1 MAYGDGSMGLSMGP
15 DMMGDDALGDDVLGD
30 AQAVADMLGVD
41 VGDVLGAVARRR
53 RGMRTGNPRAFGRPG
68 RGLPARAL
76 GAPQR
81 LGTPLTGPL
90 GWRAPQL
97 APGVMAPF
105 EGLVPLPLVP
115 NAGGGTFTSL
125 VNNITFQARPQK
137 PFRGERLVAS
147 VRRSAGAGAVLILA
161 QSIFVGTDL
170 QQAFA
175 GGIDIEV
182 FAANSVDVRMVFTAA
197 QPGIE
202 YSILCTPTIA
212 VPVGETV
219 SVSLTVLGRIV
230 QG

>member
-1 MAYGDGSMGLSMGP
+1 MAYGDFSSGLSMGP
-15 DMMGDDALGDDVLGD
+15 DMTGDDMGDDVLGD

-41 VGDVLGAVARRR
+41 VGDVLGAIARRR
-53 RGMRTGNPRAFGRPG
+53 APVRRPAPRAFGRPG
-68 RGLPARAL
+68 RGQPPRQLMAPRL
-76 GAPQR
+76 GAP
-81 LGTPLTGPL
+81 LTSPLP
-90 GWRAPQL
+90 WRAPQL

-105 EGLVPLPLVP
+105 EGLVPLPLIP
-115 NAGGGTFTSL
+115 NAGGGTFTSV
-125 VNNITFQARPQK
+125 VNNISFQGRPQK

-147 VRRSAGAGAVLILA
+147 VRRSAGAGGVLILA

-175 GGIDIEV
+175 GGIDIEI
-182 FAANSVDVRMVFTAA
+182 FAANSVDVRMVFTSA

-202 YSILCTPTIA
+202 YSILCTPSIA